1 LSAKHTEAIDK
12 FNVPSNV
19 HEVQRFLGLASY
31 FRKFIRNFALKAKP
45 LLELLKKNSNF
56 NFNQNCLELFN
67 ELKRELT
74 TYPVLALYNPL
85 AETELH
91 TDACSSGLGGVLM
104 QKQPS
109 GLFAAVA
116 YFSKSTN

>member
-1 LSAKHTEAIDK
+1 
-12 FNVPSNV
+12 
-19 HEVQRFLGLASY
+19 
-31 FRKFIRNFALKAKP
+31 
-45 LLELLKKNSNF
+45 LKK
-56 NFNQNCLELFN
+56 
-67 ELKRELT
+67 ELT

-85 AETELH
+85 TETELH

-116 YFSKSTN
+116 YFSKSTNQAGKNYHSFELEMLAIVRAIERFHLYLYGINFTELVTGSYRLQRPSARDN